1 MKLLGIDAEN
11 FQAQKTSISKR
22 LHEVP

>member
-11 FQAQKTSISKR
+11 FQAQKTNVSKR